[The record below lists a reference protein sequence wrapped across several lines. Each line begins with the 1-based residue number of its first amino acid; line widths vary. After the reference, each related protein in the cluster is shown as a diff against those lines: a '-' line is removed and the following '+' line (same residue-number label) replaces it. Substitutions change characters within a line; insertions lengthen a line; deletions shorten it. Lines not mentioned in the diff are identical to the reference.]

1 MVMTMMAAPPP
12 PAACLSVGSRE
23 KTGQSR
29 SRGCCWA
36 VTKATARSAA
46 AFFVP
51 PSGEEEEQ
59 QRRRKEEE
67 EDAMRLLTEDRWVAE
82 HILPL
87 LTPVEDA
94 WQPSDLLPSFTEGK
108 EQVQFQEE
116 VAELQA
122 RAAELPDDLLVCL
135 VGNMVTEEGLPTYMT
150 MANRVCVAGVE
161 DGTGCDEH
169 GWARWLRGWTAE
181 ENRHGDLLNRY
192 LYLCGRV
199 DMRQVELTVHHLLR
213 RGMRM
218 VAPTSAYHSFIY
230 GAFQER
236 ATFVSHARTARLCR
250 DDPCLARLCGV
261 VAADEK
267 RHEAAYTRAAARLF
281 GADPDG
287 MVRALADRMRAKV
300 TMPGELMRDGRDEGL
315 FDHFSAVARRAGVYT
330 AADYGDMVDHFLR
343 RWAVPDLVLSSGE
356 GRRAQDYVCGL
367 PAKIRRMAEREAARQ
382 NDKHEPQSVG
392 FSWVFGR
399 PVRIR

>member
-1 MVMTMMAAPPP
+1 MVMPMMAA

-23 KTGQSR
+23 KTGQRR
-29 SRGCCWA
+29 SRACCWA
-36 VTKATARSAA
+36 VTKA
-46 AFFVP
+46 VP

-67 EDAMRLLTEDRWVAE
+67 GAMRLLTEDRWVAE

-94 WQPSDLLPSFTEGK
+94 WQPSDLLPSFAQGK
-108 EQVQFQEE
+108 EKEQRVQFQEE

-135 VGNMVTEEGLPTYMT
+135 VGNMVTEEALPTYMT
-150 MANRVCVAGVE
+150 MANRVHMAGVE

-169 GWARWLRGWTAE
+169 GWARWIRGWTAE

-250 DDPCLARLCGV
+250 ADPCLARLCGA

-300 TMPGELMRDGRDEGL
+300 TMPGELMHDGRHDEGL

-343 RWAVPDLVLSSGE
+343 RWAVPDLVLYSGE

-367 PAKIRRMAEREAARQ
+367 PAKIRRMAERAAAQQ
-382 NDKHEPQSVG
+382 NDPHSVG
-392 FSWVFGR
+392 FSWVFDR